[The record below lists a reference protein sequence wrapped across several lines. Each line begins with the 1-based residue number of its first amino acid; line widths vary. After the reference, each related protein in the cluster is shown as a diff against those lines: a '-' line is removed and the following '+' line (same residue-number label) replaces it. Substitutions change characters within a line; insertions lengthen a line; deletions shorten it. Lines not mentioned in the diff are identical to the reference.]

1 MSEDRIIAPTVPMRL
16 MRVVSAAVVLV
27 CAVVLVSPLSAKGG
41 SGLDSIGIHALT
53 FYGVTAGAYGL
64 LPFVR
69 RGDVAI
75 VATWVV
81 LGMGV
86 APCFAGHEL
95 SAPQVFADLAGVV
108 MAAAPIYIARFR
120 QLAQGDIRP
129 QRRRVMDSEL

>member
-1 MSEDRIIAPTVPMRL
+1 MLDDRVIAPTVPMRL
-16 MRVVSAAVVLV
+16 MRIISALVVLV
-27 CAVVLVSPLSAKGG
+27 CAVVLVSPLSVRGA
-41 SGLDSIGIHALT
+41 SGLDSIAVHALT

-81 LGMGV
+81 LGTGV
-86 APCFAGHEL
+86 APCFVGREL
-95 SAPQVFADLAGVV
+95 SAPQVFADLAGVL
-108 MAAAPIYIARFR
+108 MASAPIYIARFR

-129 QRRRVMDSEL
+129 QRRRSMDSEL